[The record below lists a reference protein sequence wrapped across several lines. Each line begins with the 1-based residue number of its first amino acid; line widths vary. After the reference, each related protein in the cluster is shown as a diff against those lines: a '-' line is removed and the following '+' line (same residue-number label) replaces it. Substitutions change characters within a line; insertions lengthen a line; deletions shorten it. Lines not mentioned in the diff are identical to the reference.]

1 MLASLALIFL
11 GGLAAGALC
20 RRLRLPRIVGMLLA
34 PRLLGILVTAP
45 LGAIG
50 IDASYRRLLTRTTEE
65 RTGEQ

>member
-1 MLASLALIFL
+1 MLTSLALIFL

-50 IDASYRRLLTRTTEE
+50 IDASCRRLLTRTTEE

>member
-1 MLASLALIFL
+1 MLTSLALIFL

-50 IDASYRRLLTRTTEE
+50 VDATADRML
-65 RTGEQ
+65 QK